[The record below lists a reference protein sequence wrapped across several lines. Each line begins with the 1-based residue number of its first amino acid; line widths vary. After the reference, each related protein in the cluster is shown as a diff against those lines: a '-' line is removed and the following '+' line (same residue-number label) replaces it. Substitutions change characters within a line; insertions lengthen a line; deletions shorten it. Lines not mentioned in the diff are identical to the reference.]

1 MSAEIIDF
9 EEEVKKRLVEEVQ
22 DLKDQLEYV
31 MQDIDVDVNT
41 SSLDY
46 IMNIPVYSPGSYGD
60 MISGF
65 DFYHEPPTCPSC
77 GSQYWSV
84 SRPPKNEE

>member
-9 EEEVKKRLVEEVQ
+9 EEEVKKRQAEEIQ
-22 DLKDQLEYV
+22 ELQSQLEYV
-31 MQDIDVDVNT
+31 MKDVDIDINT

-60 MISGF
+60 MISGT
-65 DFYHEPPTCPSC
+65 DFHYESSACPSC
-77 GSQYWSV
+77 GSQYWS
-84 SRPPKNEE
+84 SMRPPKNEE

>member
-9 EEEVKKRLVEEVQ
+9 EEEVKKRQMMEIKELQNE
-22 DLKDQLEYV
+22 LEYV
-31 MQDIDVDVNT
+31 SQDMDIDVNT

-60 MISGF
+60 MISSM
-65 DFYHEPPTCPSC
+65 DFYHDPPMCPSC